1 MVSRTDHKLGHK
13 TSLNKPKRLEIISI
27 FSSHVSMILDINYR
41 KESGKNTNTWRLD
54 KMVLK
59 KSQWVKIFLVVQW
72 LRLHAPNAGGPV
84 QFLVEE
90 LDPAPATKSVCMSP
104 TK

>member
-59 KSQWVKIFLVVQW
+59 KKSMGQDF
-72 LRLHAPNAGGPV
+72 PSGPV
-84 QFLVEE
+84 AKTTRSQCRGSSSI
-90 LDPAPATKSVCMSP
+90 PG
-104 TK
+104 

>member
-13 TSLNKPKRLEIISI
+13 ISLNKPKRLEIISI

-59 KSQWVKIFLVVQW
+59 KVSMGQDF
-72 LRLHAPNAGGPV
+72 PSGPV
-84 QFLVEE
+84 AKTTRSQCRGSSSI
-90 LDPAPATKSVCMSP
+90 PG
-104 TK
+104 